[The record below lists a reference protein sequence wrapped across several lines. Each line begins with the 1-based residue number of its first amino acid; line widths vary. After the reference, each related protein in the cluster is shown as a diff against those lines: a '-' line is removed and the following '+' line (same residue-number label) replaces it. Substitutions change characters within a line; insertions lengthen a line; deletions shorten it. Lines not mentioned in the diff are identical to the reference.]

1 MNSGTRGSLRI
12 VLVGVVLATGLYS
25 LLGSGS
31 TNTTPQTWWTG
42 FSHSTVWAGFAVTNN
57 SAPLPTTVC
66 TSNTPPRIDPP
77 AFWAAQAPN
86 IIDHADAVGTTLWS
100 STDLTCP
107 RAMQHV
113 YRSALVA
120 DLSSFYGKFPS
131 GATQV
136 GNNISKATL
145 QFNAIVMTSNT
156 NPLNFPCDPFIG
168 GVGKVNVLKRNA
180 VVTQGPATIPVDTSL
195 HAGLI
200 QASPNGP
207 VTGQNTL
214 TAFPTLGDQVA
225 ELTLIGGAGT
235 FGNGAVVIV
244 DTGPGIHNVK
254 IDVTNWV
261 RGAAN
266 LNLPM
271 IGFSIASMNEA
282 EITVTTPVQ
291 FACRSWIEP
300 IDLNVQ
306 FN

>member
-1 MNSGTRGSLRI
+1 MRAL
-12 VLVGVVLATGLYS
+12 LVGGVLAAGLYS
-25 LLGSGS
+25 LIGSGGNS
-31 TNTTPQTWWTG
+31 PPTPQTWWTG
-42 FSHSTVWAGFAVTNN
+42 FSHSTVWAAFAVTNN
-57 SAPLPTTVC
+57 SAPLPTTNC
-66 TSNTPPRIDPP
+66 TPMGPPRIDPP
-77 AFWAAQAPN
+77 AFWAAQAAN

-113 YRSALVA
+113 YRSAMVA
-120 DLSSFYGKFPS
+120 DLSAFYGKFPS

-145 QFNAIVMTSNT
+145 QFNTIVMTSNT
-156 NPLNFPCDPFIG
+156 NPLNFPCAPFLG

-180 VVTQGPATIPVDTSL
+180 IVTQGTTTIPVDTSL
-195 HAGLI
+195 RAGLI

-207 VTGQNTL
+207 VTGANTM
-214 TAFPTLGDQVA
+214 TAFPTVGDEVA
-225 ELTLIGGAGT
+225 DLTLITAAGT
-235 FGNGAVVIV
+235 FGNGSVVIV

-261 RGAAN
+261 RGATN
-266 LNLPM
+266 LNLPI
-271 IGFSIASMNEA
+271 IGFSIASINES

-291 FACRSWIEP
+291 FACRNWIEP
-300 IDLNVQ
+300 IDLNVV